1 MNDTTK
7 KAIGSAT
14 IKVGQ
19 AASRYGT
26 PEPQIEV
33 RTPKGTHFRKL
44 RATLH
49 MLAAEAELAT
59 PAGEGWVVQTDA
71 TSDERGRIYLE
82 LADGNEQEAAR
93 GLELLR
99 RLCA

>member
-1 MNDTTK
+1 MR
-7 KAIGSAT
+7 
-14 IKVGQ
+14 VGQ

-44 RATLH
+44 HAALH

-59 PAGEGWVVQTDA
+59 PAGESWVVQTDA
-71 TSDERGRIYLE
+71 TSDQRGRIYLE

-99 RLCA
+99 RLRA

>member
-14 IKVGQ
+14 ITVGQ
-19 AASRYGT
+19 VASRYGT
-26 PEPQIEV
+26 PAPQIEV
-33 RTPKGTHFRKL
+33 RMPKGTHFRKL
-44 RATLH
+44 HAALH
-49 MLAAEAELAT
+49 MLAAEAELVT
-59 PAGEGWVVQTDA
+59 PGGESWVVQTDA

>member
-7 KAIGSAT
+7 NAIGSAT

-19 AASRYGT
+19 VASRYGT

-44 RATLH
+44 RAALH
-49 MLAAEAELAT
+49 MLAAEVELAT
-59 PAGEGWVVQTDA
+59 PAGESWVVQTHA

>member
-33 RTPKGTHFRKL
+33 RMPKGTHFRKL
-44 RATLH
+44 RAALH

-59 PAGEGWVVQTDA
+59 PAGESWVVQTDA